1 MKSIRSNELI
11 PSLPSLLNRFFD
23 GDLMDWGNDNFASL
37 NSTMP
42 AVNVRETKDDFQIEV
57 AAPGMKRD
65 DFKVKFDNGRL
76 IISSEKR
83 EERKEGKDDN
93 YTRREF
99 SYQSFQRSFAVP
111 ENLVNGEKIEAK
123 YHDGLL
129 HIVLPKKEE
138 LKPKPA
144 KEIAI
149 S

>member
-1 MKSIRSNELI
+1 MRSRDLL
-11 PSLPSLLNRFFD
+11 PSLPSIVDRFFE
-23 GDLMDWGNDNFASL
+23 GDLMDWGNDNFASV
-37 NSTMP
+37 NSTLP
-42 AVNVRETKDDFQIEV
+42 AVNVRETENDFLIEV

-65 DFKVKFDNGRL
+65 DFKVRYDNGRL
-76 IISSEKR
+76 HISSEKK
-83 EERKEGKDDN
+83 EEKKEGDDK

-111 ENLVNGEKIEAK
+111 ENMINGDKIEAK
-123 YHDGLL
+123 YHEGILQ
-129 HIVLPKKEE
+129 IFIPKKEE